1 MKPQAVIITPVKDSI
16 ETTIQAAAAISK
28 SSVSVEHLIFDDF
41 SSTKSVSELEKY
53 KNRLGYKLIHL
64 SDHTKSPSPNYKLV
78 LQMAQKYALSKNLP
92 LIVVESDVFIK
103 KNTVKSL
110 LNFEEANP
118 DAGLVGAIT
127 VDNQG
132 EINFPYLK
140 FKRTDAV
147 TFSTDRSLSFCCTL
161 MSLDLLKSFNFTE
174 LDQSKHWFDTFIS
187 KKSKE
192 VGFQNYVLKDLPVVH
207 QPHSSRPW
215 KQMKYSNPFKY
226 YLDKMLNGR
235 DRI

>member
-16 ETTIQAAAAISK
+16 ETTIQTSAAIAK
-28 SSVSVEHLIFDDF
+28 SSVPVEHLVFDDF
-41 SSTKSVSELEKY
+41 SSSQSVDELEKY
-53 KNRLGYKLIHL
+53 RKRFGYKLIHL
-64 SDHTKSPSPNYKLV
+64 SDHTNTPSPNYKLV

-110 LNFEEANP
+110 LDFEKANP

-127 VDNQG
+127 VDNHG

-140 FKRTDAV
+140 FKRTDAI
-147 TFSTDRSLSFCCTL
+147 TFTTDRSLSFCCTL
-161 MSLDLLKSFNFTE
+161 MSLDLLKSFNFSE
-174 LDQSKHWFDTFIS
+174 LDQSKHWYDTYIS

-192 VGFQNYVLKDLPVVH
+192 AGFQNYVLKNNPVVH

-215 KQMKYSNPFKY
+215 KQMKYSNPLKY